1 MTDAAPTVEPA
12 RAWPLAPGEHP
23 DLPTLRV
30 ELHEGR
36 PATGGRKATTAL
48 PPHVRILFSPLPVVD
63 TANPDRLRH
72 YARQLE
78 AAANVLEHE
87 HAAFAEHTG
96 QLPLLE
102 DH

>member
-1 MTDAAPTVEPA
+1 MTDAAPVTKPA

-23 DLPTLRV
+23 DLPRLRV

-36 PATGGRKATTAL
+36 PAVAGRKATTAL
-48 PPHVRILFSPLPVVD
+48 PPHVRILFSPVRVVD
-63 TANPDRLRH
+63 TCSPDRLRH
-72 YARQLE
+72 FATQLQ
-78 AAANVLEHE
+78 AAAEVLERE